1 MQHLFDRI
9 QPLEPIPTGVT
20 VDDAPMEGI
29 KALVFDIYGTLII
42 SSSGDIG
49 SSDMQSTAAE
59 QSFKECHICLKDV
72 LPFDDLGHRIL
83 SLYHE
88 EILESHRKDQNKG
101 LPHPEVDIIEIWQSV
116 TKQMYNLGYLDC
128 PPSTLDHQLLSLTFE
143 TLNNS
148 VFPMPSMVDT
158 LNQLQNLGLPLGI
171 VSNAQFFTPLILKH
185 FFNSPIDGELPH
197 FDPELQVYSY
207 QLRRAKPDNYLY
219 VLMAEKLQS
228 KGIEPS
234 ECLYVG
240 NDMLNDIVPA
250 QEEGFKTVLFAGDKR
265 SLRLRET
272 HSRCHEKKADRVIT
286 SLSQLLNI
294 IKG

>member
-9 QPLEPIPTGVT
+9 QPQEPIATGST
-20 VDDAPMEGI
+20 VNDAPLEGI
-29 KALVFDIYGTLII
+29 KTVVFDIYGTLII

-59 QSFKECHICLKDV
+59 KSFEECKICLKEV
-72 LPFDDLGHRIL
+72 LPYDDMGHRIL

-88 EILESHRKDQNKG
+88 EILESHRKDREKG
-101 LPHPEVDIIEIWQSV
+101 FPHPEVDIVEIWKGV
-116 TKQMYNLGYLDC
+116 TEKMSKLGYLDC
-128 PPSTLDHQLLSLTFE
+128 PASTLDHKLLSVTFE
-143 TLNNS
+143 THNNS
-148 VFPMPSMVDT
+148 VYPMPAMEDT
-158 LNQLQNLGLPLGI
+158 LNILKDRGLPLGI

-185 FFNSPIDGELPH
+185 FFSSALDGVLPY

-219 VLMAEKLQS
+219 TLMVEKLRER
-228 KGIEPS
+228 GIEPS
-234 ECLYVG
+234 QCLYVG

-265 SLRLRET
+265 SLRLRED
-272 HSRCHEKKADRVIT
+272 HPRCHQKQPDRVIT

-294 IKG
+294 LKG